1 LKVLAAALSAAA
13 SVAAL
18 VLLELSA
25 AADEHL
31 APEAAPLAVRNTLP
45 VAQLYGLPRAL
56 GAAMQR
62 QGTEVTFGVDLG
74 SNFTSDFEPDA
85 GAFFDGETTVFS
97 LGVRAPLGRRME
109 WGLEIPY
116 VLHSSG
122 FLDGFLET
130 FHDVT
135 GLSDGGREKAP
146 KNRLDYLVTYRGTDY
161 ARFKKH
167 QHHLGDVRG
176 WLGFQLHQSAA
187 RTLGVRAQL
196 KLPTGRVK
204 DLSGSD
210 GTDGALWLEYSD
222 RALLASLG
230 LSLSLMGGVVIL
242 GDGDLA
248 PDAQKDYAMVGHLG
262 LQYGV
267 TRRVT
272 LLAQVDAH
280 SQLLDTG
287 VPQVANGAVQGTLGG
302 RWSISPKYWM
312 DLGVIEDL
320 RPQTSSDVVFQFL
333 MGARF

>member
-1 LKVLAAALSAAA
+1 MKVRAAALS
-13 SVAAL
+13 VAVL
-18 VLLELSA
+18 FLLELSA
-25 AADEHL
+25 AADGQL
-31 APEAAPLAVRNTLP
+31 VPEAAPLGVRNTLP

-56 GAAMQR
+56 GAGMQR
-62 QGTEVTFGVDLG
+62 QGTEATLRVDLG

-85 GAFFDGETTVFS
+85 SAFFDGETTVFS
-97 LGVRAPLGRRME
+97 LGFRAPLGRRME

-135 GLSDGGREKAP
+135 GLSDGGRDRAP
-146 KNRLDYLVTYRGTDY
+146 KNRLDYLVNYRGTDY
-161 ARFKKH
+161 ARFKDN

-196 KLPTGRVK
+196 KLPTGRVR

-222 RALLASLG
+222 RALLASMG
-230 LSLSLMGGVVIL
+230 LSLSLMGGVVVL

-248 PDAQKDYAMVGHLG
+248 PDAQKDYALVGHLG
-262 LQYGV
+262 LQYAI
-267 TRRVT
+267 TRRVM
-272 LLAQVDAH
+272 LMAQVDAH
-280 SQLLDTG
+280 SQLVDTG
-287 VPQVANGAVQGTLGG
+287 VPQAANGALQGTLGG

-320 RPQTSSDVVFQFL
+320 RPQTSPDVVFQFL

>member
-1 LKVLAAALSAAA
+1 MTFRAAALFV
-13 SVAAL
+13 VAL
-18 VLLELSA
+18 QVVDLSA
-25 AADEHL
+25 AADEL
-31 APEAAPLAVRNTLP
+31 LVPGAAPLGVRNTLP

-56 GAAMQR
+56 GAEMLR
-62 QGTEVTFGVDLG
+62 QGTEVTVRVDLG

-85 GAFFDGETTVFS
+85 SAFFDGETTVFS
-97 LGVRAPLGRRME
+97 LGLRAPLGRRME

-130 FHDVT
+130 FHDAT
-135 GLSDGGREKAP
+135 GLSDGGRDGAP
-146 KNRLDYLVTYRGTDY
+146 KNRLDYLVAYRGTDY
-161 ARFKKH
+161 ADFRDR

-176 WLGFQLHQSAA
+176 WLGYQLHRSTA
-187 RTLGVRAQL
+187 RTLGVRAQV

-210 GTDGALWLEYSD
+210 GTDGSLWFEYSD
-222 RALLASLG
+222 RALLASIG

-248 PDAQKDYAMVGHLG
+248 PDAQKDYALVGHLG
-262 LQYGV
+262 LQYAV
-267 TRRVT
+267 TPRVA
-272 LLAQVDAH
+272 LMAQVDTH
-280 SQLLDTG
+280 SQLLGTG
-287 VPQVANGAVQGTLGG
+287 VPQAANGAVQGTLGG

-312 DLGVIEDL
+312 DLGIIEDL